1 MAGALRGRLT
11 TTRWLASSRAAEQR
25 RRIQIVADKGTEKAH
40 LLLHQRA
47 LVAVREHRV
56 EIDHLGRLARHCCIS
71 SMALPSS
78 SLIRAAMAATSA
90 SAARA
95 EAVVEQRRDQRLTL
109 DQTDLAAQ
117 RRQYEASRPSPAVA
131 SSTRSDTGLNAH
143 CLGDHL
149 PAAPTEL
156 TPMRRRTLYEVHPHR
171 PRRLCLEQLQL
182 QTGLAHLQRELGLGQ
197 LLRQTQALR
206 PLASDCG
213 E

>member
-1 MAGALRGRLT
+1 M
-11 TTRWLASSRAAEQR
+11 
-25 RRIQIVADKGTEKAH
+25 
-40 LLLHQRA
+40 
-47 LVAVREHRV
+47 
-56 EIDHLGRLARHCCIS
+56 
-71 SMALPSS
+71 
-78 SLIRAAMAATSA
+78 
-90 SAARA
+90 
-95 EAVVEQRRDQRLTL
+95 TL

-117 RRQYEASRPSPAVA
+117 RRQYEGITPEPGGGVQHP
-131 SSTRSDTGLNAH
+131 RSDTGLNAH